1 MTPIVLLILVGM
13 WAAVLLPPYLRDR
26 NDTKAAGKQSP
37 VSNQLDALA
46 RSFGNRDRSGY
57 LPVTSSSLGA
67 PQQPGSP
74 LPAGARH
81 PLTRRGAP
89 QLVPT
94 SPEPQSSAFSILGPK
109 DDAVEVDSYSY
120 EEDASYLLAPEED
133 QVEAAPAARPA
144 AIPSQ
149 VLAARAARKRRR
161 EVLYTLGAAS
171 AVSLL
176 MALGLGG
183 PVLMLHLL
191 IDVALIGY
199 VFLLIRLQK
208 AKAEREIKV
217 AFLPHG
223 GEGASATELLAQ
235 GGGFRPGNV
244 ELAPVEIESTAFRV
258 VRSQA
263 N

>member
-37 VSNQLDALA
+37 VSSKLDALS
-46 RSFGNRDRSGY
+46 RSFGHRDRSRY
-57 LPVTSSSLGA
+57 LPVTSSSLGS

-94 SPEPQSSAFSILGPK
+94 APEPQSSAFSIIGPK
-109 DDAVEVDSYSY
+109 NEAEVDPYAVEDDDPSW
-120 EEDASYLLAPEED
+120 LLAPEED
-133 QVEAAPAARPA
+133 VVLETTAGPAS
-144 AIPSQ
+144 IPSQ
-149 VLAARAARKRRR
+149 VLASRAARKRRR
-161 EVLYTLGAAS
+161 EVLYTLFAAS

-183 PVLMLHLL
+183 PVLILHLL

-199 VFLLIRLQK
+199 IVMLVRLQK